1 MTVTDLYKNTP
12 AYRILRTDIA
22 RGTVGHAY
30 LLVHGDGEELRGV
43 LRLFAKAL
51 LNADGDEKKSGRID
65 RETHPDCVMI
75 PREKRAVSVDDVDG
89 VVADSA
95 LKPMEEERKV
105 YVIEAG
111 AQMSAQAQNKL
122 LKTLEEPPKGVCLL
136 IGVTTDSFLL
146 QTVKSRV
153 RRLEIPP
160 FAPSQIAEALS
171 GEYTDKEKL
180 AVAVSQSSGYVS
192 RARLAYED
200 ERFQSISA
208 LAIEVLAEMKTSR
221 DVAKYASRI
230 GALGDEKQFF
240 ATLKV
245 LLRDVLC
252 VLCGRPILYES
263 ERRKIERV
271 AETFTE
277 GAVLDAVQKIN
288 EAEYAAVYNANAVMQ
303 TDGVLFAILEG
314 KYKWRKS

>member
-1 MTVTDLYKNTP
+1 M
-12 AYRILRTDIA
+12 
-22 RGTVGHAY
+22 
-30 LLVHGDGEELRGV
+30 
-43 LRLFAKAL
+43 
-51 LNADGDEKKSGRID
+51 
-65 RETHPDCVMI
+65 
-75 PREKRAVSVDDVDG
+75 
-89 VVADSA
+89 
-95 LKPMEEERKV
+95 
-105 YVIEAG
+105 
-111 AQMSAQAQNKL
+111 
-122 LKTLEEPPKGVCLL
+122 L

-208 LAIEVLAEMKTSR
+208 LAIEVLSEMKTSR

-263 ERRKIERV
+263 ERRQIERA

>member
-1 MTVTDLYKNTP
+1 MTVTELYKNTP
-12 AYRILRTDIA
+12 AYRIVRTDIA

-30 LLVHGDGEELRGV
+30 LLVHGDEEELRNL

-51 LNADGDEKKSGRID
+51 LCAETDQKKAGRID
-65 RETHPDCVMI
+65 RETYPDCVMI

-89 VVADSA
+89 IVADSA
-95 LKPMEEERKV
+95 LKPMEGERKV
-105 YVIEAG
+105 YVVEAG
-111 AQMSAQAQNKL
+111 AQMSPQAQNKL
-122 LKTLEEPPKGVCLL
+122 LKTLEEPPCGTCLL

-160 FAPSQIAEALS
+160 FAAAQIVDALS
-171 GEYTDKEKL
+171 AEYADTQKL
-180 AVAVSQSSGYVS
+180 AVAASQSSGYIS
-192 RARLAYED
+192 RARAAYED
-200 ERFQSISA
+200 EKFQAVTSLA
-208 LAIEVLAEMKTSR
+208 LEVLSDMKTSR
-221 DVAKYASRI
+221 DVAKYTSKVN
-230 GALGDEKQFF
+230 ALGDEKQFF

-252 VLCGRPILYES
+252 VLCKQPVVYES
-263 ERRKIERV
+263 ERAKIERV
-271 AETFTE
+271 AESFAE

-314 KYKWRKS
+314 KYKWQKS